1 METISLISTAHTSSV
16 VVSRSHSDSVSC
28 PTFFSFTTFITN
40 PQADIQQKST
50 TTNIEM
56 PIIINAI
63 VIGSKLWRRFV
74 ACLVTRWTMCPVV
87 EKSGWV
93 MNGIAVVLLLLMFLL
108 PRSVASRQF
117 SFITR
122 LDSFS
127 STSTAW
133 LKVKVSEVERMMA
146 A

>member
-1 METISLISTAHTSSV
+1 
-16 VVSRSHSDSVSC
+16 
-28 PTFFSFTTFITN
+28 
-40 PQADIQQKST
+40 
-50 TTNIEM
+50 
-56 PIIINAI
+56 
-63 VIGSKLWRRFV
+63 
-74 ACLVTRWTMCPVV
+74 MCPVV

-133 LKVKVSEVERMMA
+133 LKVRVSEVERMMA